1 MPRWIWHCCCWPH
14 VDIDGSGR
22 DFADNNLTMNNL
34 ASLYQQDTMNVYAQS
49 DRHHVLA
56 LFDKPYARVLDVGCN
71 TGGTGE
77 MLLKRGLCSHVT
89 GIELLAEPARQ
100 ASFRLD
106 RVIHAP
112 VEAAL
117 DTIADERFDCI
128 LALDVLEH
136 LTDPWI
142 VARRLSTLLAPRGVL
157 ITSIPN
163 IRYWRALHDLVFK
176 GQWKYVE
183 SGILDRT
190 HLRFFTK
197 SSILEMLESTG
208 LEVEVNLERPT
219 FGRSRFISRLTLGL
233 FDEFLMGQY
242 LTRCRHIPVAE
253 AK

>member
-1 MPRWIWHCCCWPH
+1 M
-14 VDIDGSGR
+14 S
-22 DFADNNLTMNNL
+22 NL
-34 ASLYQQDTMNVYAQS
+34 AYLYKQDTMEVYAQS
-49 DRHHVLA
+49 IRHDILA

-71 TGGTGE
+71 TGVTGE

-100 ASFRLD
+100 ASLKLNRL
-106 RVIHAP
+106 IHAP

-136 LTDPWI
+136 LVDPWI
-142 VARRLSTLLAPRGVL
+142 VARRLSKLLAPQGVL
-157 ITSIPN
+157 VTSIPN
-163 IRYWRALHDLVFK
+163 IRHWRILRDLIFK

-208 LEVEVNLERPT
+208 LEVEVNVERPT
-219 FGRSRFISRLTLGL
+219 FGRSRFISRMTFGL
-233 FDEFLMGQY
+233 FDGFLMGQY

-253 AK
+253 AQ